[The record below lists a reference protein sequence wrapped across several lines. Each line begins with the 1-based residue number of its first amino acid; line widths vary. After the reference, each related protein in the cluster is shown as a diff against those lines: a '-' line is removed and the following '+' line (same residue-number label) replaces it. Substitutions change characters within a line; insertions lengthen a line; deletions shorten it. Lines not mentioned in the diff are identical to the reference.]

1 MKPPVRRWNRKD
13 DEQLLELYYRHPK
26 LKIRE
31 IAEIMETT
39 YGAIKSRLVYLN
51 VERRKPHKRFSVDE
65 LEYIRVHCK
74 HKSYK
79 QLARDLNRDP
89 NSIRTIAHRHGFKR
103 LSEDDTKI
111 FVAFVD
117 TLLEETQDWHHI
129 AERVNAHFG
138 ITRTKQAVYQR
149 WWHHR
154 KKRGIQDGT
163 ISVVA

>member
-1 MKPPVRRWNRKD
+1 MRPPIRRWNRQY
-13 DEQLLELYYRHPK
+13 DEQLLKLYDRRPK

-39 YGAIKSRLVYLN
+39 YGAIESRLRYLN
-51 VERRKPHKRFSVDE
+51 VERRKPHKRFSTDE
-65 LEYIRVHCK
+65 LEHIRLHCK

-111 FVAFVD
+111 FLAFVD
-117 TLLEETQDWHHI
+117 AFLEESQD
-129 AERVNAHFG
+129 
-138 ITRTKQAVYQR
+138 
-149 WWHHR
+149 
-154 KKRGIQDGT
+154 
-163 ISVVA
+163 

>member
-1 MKPPVRRWNRKD
+1 MRPPIRRWNRQY
-13 DEQLLELYYRHPK
+13 DEQLLKLYDRRPK

-39 YGAIKSRLVYLN
+39 YGAIESRLRYLN
-51 VERRKPHKRFSVDE
+51 VERRKPHKRFSTDE
-65 LEYIRVHCK
+65 LEHIRLHCK

-111 FVAFVD
+111 FLAFVD
-117 TLLEETQDWHHI
+117 ALLEETQDWYHI

-154 KKRGIQDGT
+154 KNRGIQDET
-163 ISVVA
+163 TSAVA